1 MALFRTVKKE
11 GIFEMDNYEHYNSP
25 YSWRYGSIEMRK
37 LWSEKNK
44 RLLWRR
50 IWVEMAD
57 IQRNYGLVTEEQFL
71 DLKKHMMDIDIK
83 RSLEIEQRIHHDL
96 VSEIN
101 VFAERCPKGGAII
114 HLGATSVDIK
124 DNATALQIKESLEII
139 SKRLE
144 GVLGSLADLIE
155 KYAGLTV
162 IGFTHLQP
170 AEPTTLGYRLSIY
183 AQDLL
188 EDYKKIQKIKKTYK
202 GKGFKGAVGT
212 GASFMDLLGEI
223 QYAEFEQKLS
233 EKLDLSFY
241 QITNQTY
248 PRRQEYEILSV
259 LAGIGVPLNKFA
271 YDIRLLQ
278 SPMIGEI
285 MEGFTKNQVGSSA
298 MPFKRN
304 PINSEKLNSLARLLA
319 QFPRV
324 AWDNA
329 ATTLLERTL
338 DDSANR
344 RSIMPEAFLITD
356 ELLIT
361 WRNILDGL
369 VIDEQSITRNLEN
382 YSVFASVE
390 RVLMELVKAGLDRR
404 VAHET
409 LRKYSMG
416 AWNAIGSGKQNPLV
430 DNVSSDPT
438 FLEYV
443 SRDRLQSLFSV
454 SKYVGFAEE
463 RAKWMAS
470 EIRKVI

>member
-57 IQRNYGLVTEEQFL
+57 IQRNYGLVTEEQF
-71 DLKKHMMDIDIK
+71 
-83 RSLEIEQRIHHDL
+83 
-96 VSEIN
+96 
-101 VFAERCPKGGAII
+101 
-114 HLGATSVDIK
+114 
-124 DNATALQIKESLEII
+124 
-139 SKRLE
+139 E
-144 GVLGSLADLIE
+144 GVLGPLADLIE

-443 SRDRLQSLFSV
+443 SQDRLQSLFSV